1 MKLVIRL
8 ALDLHKSITEIMAL
22 PVSELNTWLA
32 WYWLEHER
40 HHPTPT
46 DPDTITPEESRLAVK
61 ALLG

>member
-40 HHPTPT
+40 LHPTPK
-46 DPDTITPEESRLAVK
+46 DPNTITPEESRLAVK

>member
-8 ALDLHKSITEIMAL
+8 ALDLHKSITEIKAL
-22 PVSELNTWLA
+22 PASELNTWLA
-32 WYWLEHER
+32 WYCLEHER
-40 HHPTPT
+40 LHPTPK

>member
-40 HHPTPT
+40 LHPTPK
-46 DPDTITPEESRLAVK
+46 DPETITPVESQLAVK

>member
-40 HHPTPT
+40 LHPTPI
-46 DPDTITPEESRLAVK
+46 DPDTITPEASRLAVK

>member
-8 ALDLHKSITEIMAL
+8 ALDLHKSITEI
-22 PVSELNTWLA
+22 ELNTWLA

-40 HHPTPT
+40 LHPTPK
-46 DPDTITPEESRLAVK
+46 DPNTITPEESRLAVK

>member
-8 ALDLHKSITEIMAL
+8 ALDLHKSITEIRAL

-32 WYWLEHER
+32 WYCLEHER
-40 HHPTPT
+40 QHPTPK